1 MDDAAFIRLCEEK
14 MTAFYRVAVSILRRQ
29 QDAQDA
35 VQQALL
41 KGWEAREKARAGCEQ
56 AWVMRIVINE
66 CRNIQRHRMRVI
78 PMETLPEAPWETPD
92 PSLRSAVDALS
103 EPLRLPLLLRYMENM
118 PEKEVAIALGISL
131 PAVKSRLHRARR
143 FLRAELN
150 EEVEWP

>member
-14 MTAFYRVAVSILRRQ
+14 TTAFYRMAVSILRRR

-41 KGWEAREKARAGCEQ
+41 KGWAAREKARPGCEQ

-66 CRNIQRHRMRVI
+66 CRNIQRHRMRMV
-78 PMETLPEAPWETPD
+78 PMEALPEAPYLPPD
-92 PSLRSAVDALS
+92 PALRSAVDALPES
-103 EPLRLPLLLRYMENM
+103 LRLPLLLRYMENM
-118 PEKEVAIALGISL
+118 PEKEIAIALRVSL

-143 FLRAELN
+143 LLRAELK